1 MTCQY
6 SSVFGMYVFLG
17 PEDVSRWHG
26 FVLVKEGV
34 FKGARIKFTVDFP
47 VSFPA
52 VAPEIRLLTKLA
64 HPLVAEDGRVD
75 VESIVAKWAY
85 GEKCQVF
92 DLLLKFRRVFNELT
106 FLKLKTSFNPD
117 AAVLFE
123 TSPDAFLEKAARDA
137 ARSAEEFDSHYEACP
152 YRHTPRPL
160 PEAVRAV
167 LESQHLTGEE
177 KKARV
182 KQLLAETRVRAN

>member
-17 PEDVSRWHG
+17 ADDVSRWHG

-34 FKGARIKFTVDFP
+34 YKGARIKFTVDFP
-47 VSFPA
+47 VAFPA
-52 VAPEIRLLTKLA
+52 VAPEIRLLSKLV

-75 VESIVAKWAY
+75 VESIVPKWAY

-92 DLLLKFRRVFNELT
+92 DLLLRFRRVFNELA

-117 AAVLFE
+117 AAALFE
-123 TSPDAFLEKAARDA
+123 ASPEAFLEKAARDA

-152 YRHTPRPL
+152 YRHAPRPL
-160 PEAVRAV
+160 PEAVRQV
-167 LESQHLTGEE
+167 LENQHLTVEE

-182 KQLLAETRVRAN
+182 RQLLSTTSVGAN